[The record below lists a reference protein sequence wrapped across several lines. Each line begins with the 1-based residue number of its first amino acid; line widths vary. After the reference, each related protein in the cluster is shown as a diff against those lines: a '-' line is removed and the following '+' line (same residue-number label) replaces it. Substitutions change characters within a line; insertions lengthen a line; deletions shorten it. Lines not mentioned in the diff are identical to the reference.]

1 MRSAFIIFILGLFL
15 ALGCARL
22 SVEAPKEPIKV
33 DISMRLDV
41 YQHIQNDI
49 DAIEEIVSG
58 GSPSVQDNADK
69 QSLLRMFISLAYAED
84 GLSKQVE
91 NAALGRRNR
100 LQEIMALEKAGVIGE
115 NKLGFL
121 EIKNTS
127 GSGSDVGQLVSSE
140 NADRLTIYK
149 SLADKNNTSLEEIQK
164 IYASRLQ
171 KEAPAGAPIEVFNQV
186 SGVYEWKIK

>member
-1 MRSAFIIFILGLFL
+1 MRVFSIIPVVVLFL
-15 ALGCARL
+15 LSSGCARV

-49 DAIEEIVSG
+49 DAIEDIVSG
-58 GSPSVQDNADK
+58 GSSVPDEKDK
-69 QSLLRMFISLAYAED
+69 QSLLEMFMPLAYAED

-91 NAALGRRNR
+91 KAALGRRSR
-100 LQEIMALEKAGVIGE
+100 LQEITNLEKSGVAGE

-121 EIKNTS
+121 EIRNASAADSSTE
-127 GSGSDVGQLVSSE
+127 QLLKSE

-149 SLADKNNTSLEEIQK
+149 SLAEKNNISLEEIQK

-171 KEAPAGAPIEVFNQV
+171 KEAPAGTPIEVFNQV
-186 SGVYEWKIK
+186 SGSYEWKIK

>member
-1 MRSAFIIFILGLFL
+1 MRVFSIIPVVVLFL
-15 ALGCARL
+15 LSSGCARV
-22 SVEAPKEPIKV
+22 SVEATKEPIKV

-49 DAIEEIVSG
+49 DAIEDIVSG
-58 GSPSVQDNADK
+58 GSSVPDEKDK
-69 QSLLRMFISLAYAED
+69 QSLLEMFMPLAYAED

-91 NAALGRRNR
+91 KAALGRRSR
-100 LQEIMALEKAGVIGE
+100 LQEITNLEKSGVAGE

-121 EIKNTS
+121 EIRNASVADSSTE
-127 GSGSDVGQLVSSE
+127 QLLKSE

-149 SLADKNNTSLEEIQK
+149 SLAEKNNISLEEIQK

-171 KEAPAGAPIEVFNQV
+171 KEAPAGTPIEVFNQV
-186 SGVYEWKIK
+186 SGSYEWKIK